1 MLCFLY
7 LIVLIVSTINN
18 ITMQARLIEYHRMF
32 INQVNNINNFFFN
45 DNNYLGNNNN
55 YLGNNI
61 NHLLN
66 TIINFI

>member
-32 INQVNNINNFFFN
+32 INQVNNINRLFFN

-55 YLGNNI
+55 NI
-61 NHLLN
+61 NHLFN